1 MAQQFGSP
9 KNGDS
14 AYQVAVNNGYSLSEA
29 EWLKSLK
36 SLKATGNATIANEFG
51 QSPSEAVSQKLLTN
65 TVGDIDRLLTELNG
79 ER

>member
-29 EWLKSLK
+29 EWLK